1 MPETSRPP
9 LPDSDRQHPPPT
21 ENFLDKAVRSLLA
34 PIWDKLAKIETRL
47 DASHPRTTPESGD
60 LAPLDSATA
69 HEPRAA
75 PAPELAQLIAKME
88 NLERLGGDLCQHL
101 PPSGAVA
108 SPPPT
113 PGDVPL
119 FSDFPKSF
127 ELWENIVL
135 GEELSQDPSWEAIR
149 REFLDAVA
157 EGDRAARFLAGH
169 LMLVQN
175 ATAEKM
181 SELLKNVGEA
191 YYRWRPRR
199 GEGDDPMEQALVRWL
214 NRLVEQ
220 ARLPNSIQLVRPGD
234 RFDNSRHIAGGRGVE
249 VVEVQGWVVL
259 RDGNR
264 VYTKANVTVK

>member
-9 LPDSDRQHPPPT
+9 LPDGDRQRPPPP
-21 ENFLDKAVRSLLA
+21 ENSLDGAVRSLLA

-47 DASHPRTTPESGD
+47 DA
-60 LAPLDSATA
+60 
-69 HEPRAA
+69 AA
-75 PAPELAQLIAKME
+75 P
-88 NLERLGGDLCQHL
+88 
-101 PPSGAVA
+101 
-108 SPPPT
+108 PPPPIT
-113 PGDVPL
+113 A
-119 FSDFPKSF
+119 DFPSF
-127 ELWENIVL
+127 PDLPTGSGSWENIVL
-135 GEELSQDPSWEAIR
+135 GDELAQDFSWDTVR

-157 EGDRAARFLAGH
+157 GGDRAARFLAGQ

-175 ATAEKM
+175 APADKM

-199 GEGDDPMEQALVRWL
+199 GEGEDPMEQALVSWL

-220 ARLPNSIQLVRPGD
+220 ARLPNSIQPVRPGD
-234 RFDNSRHIAGGRGVE
+234 RFDNSRHIANGRGVE